1 MTQKQIDEYTKRYE
15 AEHYLCWCGK
25 RATHIAHRIAQSLT
39 NYRVYGKEII
49 YVWECPVCDWI
60 NEERGK
66 NIYTRIDLN
75 CVGCGETIDLED

>member
-1 MTQKQIDEYTKRYE
+1 MKR
-15 AEHYLCWCGK
+15 
-25 RATHIAHRIAQSLT
+25 S
-39 NYRVYGKEII
+39 EISEEI
-49 YVWECPVCDWI
+49 RYVWECPVCDWI